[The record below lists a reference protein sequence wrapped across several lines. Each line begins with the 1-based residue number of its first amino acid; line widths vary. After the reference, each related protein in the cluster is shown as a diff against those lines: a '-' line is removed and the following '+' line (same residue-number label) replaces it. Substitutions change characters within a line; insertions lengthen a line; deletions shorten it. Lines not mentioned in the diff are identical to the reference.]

1 MILSNFPG
9 KYLGL
14 LLHYKKPT
22 KQMMQHVIQK
32 IIDMLSG
39 GNKKFLT
46 YLGRELLVKTILSVM
61 PTFFLSVHKIHKWA
75 YALIDRYRRSFL

>member
-32 IIDMLSG
+32 IIDML
-39 GNKKFLT
+39 
-46 YLGRELLVKTILSVM
+46 
-61 PTFFLSVHKIHKWA
+61 
-75 YALIDRYRRSFL
+75 